1 MNDYQIA
8 RNLGEMFENATRSLN
23 LVFDT
28 KNIALPPSVTSFI
41 NTNYYNVETTF
52 TTKEIIKGLESSND
66 NEVYT
71 VLKHLVGKLATRRDV
86 SEVEGGNA
94 VGYGF
99 DENSETVKEIVQ
111 LFPHI
116 IKNVNSANLKIKRL
130 VYIMLLS
137 FNHLQQDIS
146 LLSINAIQKSLTDK
160 SAINRSLAIR
170 CLSGIR
176 IPAILPI
183 LLLSMEKLVKDS
195 SPLVRAAC
203 TIAIIKCAE
212 LDTQYNMIKR
222 TKAKTKKDFKSKHA
236 KNTESIVGANGA
248 KLQREYMVSCLR
260 DETSTIYQLSSYLD
274 ILLSDNDP
282 KVLSCALVT
291 YHELFNGCFDLLHN
305 KVNNLVNH
313 IEDMD
318 SFATSN
324 LIDIMTDYSRLFFE
338 PFTRLEDAPRELRD
352 LYGHLMNMVYYSMD
366 YNVTFSIVKC
376 LVTLY
381 PFTLSSK
388 DVRLDKIMIKLIQ
401 KDSYDDINGD
411 ARVSISLNMILY
423 LLNKE
428 LVSFRSYQF
437 SNFIPSTS
445 DNPAIFDTKISILFK
460 LISEENFEVVFKEMK
475 FLVEKSDFN
484 YFFKFKIL
492 EQINSLILSKNL
504 HVQQFSKL
512 IRFFMKKL
520 QYEKNELLVGEYIT
534 GLRQLI
540 QFNLGYYNEIL
551 IKLVGRLVE
560 SYNDDNDVKLLHNAK
575 ASIIW
580 LLGEFAIDFSDY
592 HASENIT
599 VLKNALPDL
608 SLLLVE
614 HFKEET
620 EFNVRLETL
629 IFVTK
634 LMISDIVENG
644 KANYRIQNN
653 KLFKVFNYVLQLAKY
668 DIELYVRDMSRL
680 IGSLLPNVVYYSN
693 LLVTQEV
700 NIDEMLNSDP
710 VLLSHCLDKCS
721 SVDLSVLMFQLSKPQ
736 IRLGGVDESDKDE
749 DSLMASVAKFS
760 QVGTGKLDPGYLSYY
775 RDLRTEGFELRDYGK
790 YSSSLSSASY
800 KNHSQTQH
808 AQSPVADSFADSR
821 DRSLSSVSSDTSS
834 GAGKYKLQ
842 TLDDFLGSA

>member
-52 TTKEIIKGLESSND
+52 TTKEIIKGLESSNE

-71 VLKHLVGKLATRRDV
+71 VLKHLVGKLATRRDL
-86 SEVEGGNA
+86 SEIDGGNF
-94 VGYGF
+94 VSYSF

-130 VYIMLLS
+130 VYIMLLG

-176 IPAILPI
+176 IAAILPI
-183 LLLSMEKLVKDS
+183 LLLSMGKLVKDS
-195 SPLVRAAC
+195 SPLVRSAC
-203 TIAIIKCAE
+203 TIAVIKCAE
-212 LDTQYNMIKR
+212 LDTQYNMIKG
-222 TKAKTKKDFKSKHA
+222 TKAKTKKDLKSKHLA
-236 KNTESIVGANGA
+236 NTDSIVGTNSS
-248 KLQREYMVSCLR
+248 KLQREYLVSCLK

-282 KVLSCALVT
+282 KVLSCSLVT

-305 KVNNLVNH
+305 KINNLVSH

-318 SFATSN
+318 SFAASN
-324 LIDIMTDYSRLFFE
+324 LIDIMIDYSRLFFE
-338 PFTRLEDAPRELRD
+338 SFDKLEDAPKELKD

-376 LVTLY
+376 LVTVF
-381 PFTLSSK
+381 PFVLSSK
-388 DVRLDKIMIKLIQ
+388 EVRLDKIMIKLIQ
-401 KDSYDDINGD
+401 KDPYDSIND
-411 ARVSISLNMILY
+411 DPRVSISLNMILY
-423 LLNKE
+423 LLNKD

-445 DNPAIFDTKISILFK
+445 DNPAIFGAKISILFK
-460 LISEENFEVVFKEMK
+460 LISEENFEVIFKEMK

-492 EQINSLILSKNL
+492 EQFNSLILHKNL
-504 HVQQFSKL
+504 HIQQFSKM

-551 IKLVGRLVE
+551 IKLVGRLME
-560 SYNDDNDVKLLHNAK
+560 SYSDDNDVKLLHNAK

-580 LLGEFAIDFSDY
+580 LLGEFAIDFNDY
-592 HASENIT
+592 QANENIT
-599 VLKNALPDL
+599 ILKNALPDL
-608 SLLLVE
+608 SLLLAK
-614 HFKEET
+614 HFKDEK

-653 KLFKVFNYVLQLAKY
+653 KLFKIFNYVLQLGKY
-668 DIELYVRDMSRL
+668 DIELYIRDMSRL
-680 IGSLLPNVVYYSN
+680 VGSLLPNIVYYSN
-693 LLVTQEV
+693 LSVNQEV
-700 NIDEMLNSDP
+700 NIDEMLNNDP

-736 IRLGGVDESDKDE
+736 IRLGGVDETDKEE
-749 DSLMASVAKFS
+749 DSVMASVAKFG
-760 QVGTGKLDPGYLSYY
+760 QVGSGKLDAGYLSYY
-775 RDLRTEGFELRDYGK
+775 EDLRADGFELRDYGK

-800 KNHSQTQH
+800 KHHGQTQYPQTP
-808 AQSPVADSFADSR
+808 ASDSR
-821 DRSLSSVSSDTSS
+821 DRSLSSVSSSTSS
-834 GAGKYKLQ
+834 GVGKYKLQ